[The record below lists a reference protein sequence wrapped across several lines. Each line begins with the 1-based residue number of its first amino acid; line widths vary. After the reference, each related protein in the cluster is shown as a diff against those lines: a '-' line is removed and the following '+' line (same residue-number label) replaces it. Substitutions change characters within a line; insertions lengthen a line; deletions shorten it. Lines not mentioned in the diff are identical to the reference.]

1 MAEVHGTLGCLAV
14 AGAADMDD
22 ISSLYTGGLSY
33 ELAEEFDGGT
43 PTEWKTKYLSDPM
56 DSLRLKL
63 LDMLGSEGP
72 QTAESLSARLPFPSA
87 QVESVLQELEMRNL
101 VSIGF
106 FTQTDEGEFILRV
119 DEYRI
124 TGGQVSVIDYR
135 TLQTLILLKS
145 FQQFDD
151 PSECIRNLSFVQ
163 RREELLYR
171 VSDYRFRDWKDIKHD
186 SDIYNGRLL
195 HNRVGYTMKD
205 QLPMLLGLRGE
216 PWIGDLEQEL
226 KGKENAHIQRSI
238 KSALSNLE
246 RQLAVAKQYRD
257 IPNRKRSLAIFKKIH
272 EQIKPLS
279 FNKALSELISRI
291 GPVRIHTLRF
301 FVTRPVEELAE
312 ALRELENSGKI
323 TRIVTLQPDPTD
335 YYASPEDAEKLLS
348 PLPEDRKMRI
358 LSQLQRSRSYW

>member
-1 MAEVHGTLGCLAV
+1 M
-14 AGAADMDD
+14 
-22 ISSLYTGGLSY
+22 
-33 ELAEEFDGGT
+33 
-43 PTEWKTKYLSDPM
+43 
-56 DSLRLKL
+56 
-63 LDMLGSEGP
+63 
-72 QTAESLSARLPFPSA
+72 
-87 QVESVLQELEMRNL
+87 MRNL

-145 FQQFDD
+145 FEKFDD

-171 VSDYRFRDWKDIKHD
+171 VSDFRFRDWKDIKHD

-226 KGKENAHIQRSI
+226 LDKIPKGGIPRNQLFADYPKGKENAHIQRSI

-272 EQIKPLS
+272 EEIKPFP

-301 FVTRPVEELAE
+301 FVARPVEELAE
-312 ALRELENSGKI
+312 ALRNLENSGKI

-358 LSQLQRSRSYW
+358 LSQSDPFSSRFIQEIRLLLKQGWYYPVFKGVDPIG